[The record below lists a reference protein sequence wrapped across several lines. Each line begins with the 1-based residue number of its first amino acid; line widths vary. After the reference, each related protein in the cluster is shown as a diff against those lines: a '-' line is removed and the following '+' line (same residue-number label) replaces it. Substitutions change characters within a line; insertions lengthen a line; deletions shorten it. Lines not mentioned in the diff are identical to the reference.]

1 MDAELKSLEEKV
13 NQFVT
18 LCQRLRADNH
28 QLRQQLASAQNEN
41 MQLSEKIADAKGM
54 QISIMGRE
62 FRVACTPDEQ
72 KALLEAV
79 DYLNRKMQEIKEQG
93 KVTGLDRIAVMAAL
107 TISHEFLTTRLGN
120 FDVSEFKRRMA
131 SIETKLDQ
139 GLAGQEK
146 LF

>member
-1 MDAELKSLEEKV
+1 MS
-13 NQFVT
+13 T
-18 LCQRLRADNH
+18 ADKN
-28 QLRQQLASAQNEN
+28 
-41 MQLSEKIADAKGM
+41 M

-79 DYLNRKMQEIKEQG
+79 DYLNRKMQEIKGQG
-93 KVTGLDRIAVMAAL
+93 KITGLDRIAIMAAL
-107 TISHEFLTTRLGN
+107 NISHEFLTTRFGN

-131 SIETKLDQ
+131 SIETTLDQ
-139 GLAGQEK
+139 ALADQEK